1 MRAYGTPTVVSG
13 GVAELV
19 VLWGGIPLVGGALGG
34 LLVAGAGWV
43 ADLPWAPAQG
53 LFRAVDGL
61 PDRYAL
67 PGGVAVGILVGL
79 VIAAIGTAERV
90 RVTVSGTGVRLRQG
104 SSEREIERR
113 DTRAVYLD
121 GKNLVLL
128 DADDAELAR
137 QSSDLPAN
145 QLAEAFRE
153 HGWPWAEADP
163 HRAAYRLWV
172 PDLPGLP
179 AGADALLRA
188 RREALEHDRGG
199 EAKELRAELS
209 RYGVVI
215 RDDGKRQHFRLT
227 RRAALPD

>member
-13 GVAELV
+13 GITELV
-19 VLWGGIPLVGGALGG
+19 VLWGGIPLVGGVLGG

-43 ADLPWAPAQG
+43 ADLPWAPVQG

-61 PDRYAL
+61 PDQYAL
-67 PGGVAVGILVGL
+67 PGGVGVGVLVGL
-79 VIAAIGTAERV
+79 VIGAIGTAERV
-90 RVTVSGTGVRLRQG
+90 RVTVSGTEVRLREG
-104 SSEREIERR
+104 SSEREFDRR
-113 DTRAVYLD
+113 DTRVVYLD

-137 QSSDLPAN
+137 QSVDLPAVE
-145 QLAEAFRE
+145 LADAFRG

-163 HRAAYRLWV
+163 HREAYRLWV

-188 RREALEHDRGG
+188 RREALKHDRGG
-199 EAKELRAELS
+199 EARELRAELS
-209 RYGVVI
+209 RYGVVV

>member
-1 MRAYGTPTVVSG
+1 MRAYGSPTVVSG
-13 GVAELV
+13 GITELV

-34 LLVAGAGWV
+34 LVVAGSGWV
-43 ADLPWAPAQG
+43 ADLPWAPVQG
-53 LFRAVDGL
+53 LFRALDGL
-61 PDRYAL
+61 PDTYSL
-67 PGGVAVGILVGL
+67 PGGVGVGILVGL

-90 RVTVSGTGVRLRQG
+90 RVTVSGAEVRLREG
-104 SSEREIERR
+104 SSEREIDRR

-121 GKNLVLL
+121 GKHLVLL

-137 QSSDLPAN
+137 QSVDLPARE
-145 QLAEAFRE
+145 LAEAFRE

-179 AGADALLRA
+179 AGANALLRA
-188 RREALEHDRGG
+188 RQEALKHDRGG
-199 EAKELRAELS
+199 EARELRAELS
-209 RYGVVI
+209 RYGVVV